1 MHIRKTVISSMV
13 DYLWAQILEISKASQ
28 SKSSSKN
35 HSIKPIKRQDDS
47 DDDDSSDLDM
57 DYLKKKPASK
67 KQGSNQGSESI
78 SQLKLLGPFF
88 T

>member
-35 HSIKPIKRQDDS
+35 NSIKPIKRQDDS
-47 DDDDSSDLDM
+47 DDDSSDLDM

-67 KQGSNQGSESI
+67 KQGFNQGSESI